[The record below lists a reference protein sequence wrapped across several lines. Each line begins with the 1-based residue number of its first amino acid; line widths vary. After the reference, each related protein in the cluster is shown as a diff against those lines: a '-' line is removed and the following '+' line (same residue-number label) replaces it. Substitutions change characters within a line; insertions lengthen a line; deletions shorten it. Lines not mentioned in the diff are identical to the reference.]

1 MTKHQRA
8 LLEQAF
14 LAIRVFCKSIDCS
27 NCPFYTKSPSCIADS
42 FLKVLEKEFANKRK
56 GKNNDRPE

>member
-14 LAIRVFCKSIDCS
+14 LAIRVYCKSIDCS
-27 NCPFYTKSPSCIADS
+27 NCPFYINGPTCIADN
-42 FLKVLEKEFANKRK
+42 FLKILEEEFDNKRK
-56 GKNNDRPE
+56 EKTNDKPQ